1 MSTLADGVAAGGEG
15 APGSGPVGRRTV
27 VTLALYAL
35 PLAIAAALFRP
46 AMQQGWPIRAY
57 LGLHTVI
64 ELLAAVASFATFA
77 VQWYAAGARLNDARA
92 RFLGAAFLV
101 VGIFEVTHLLSFPGM
116 PGTPWLPG
124 STERGIVYWL
134 AARFCSV
141 GALLAALPIP
151 PASEARALRRGPLVA
166 GAAAVV
172 AAVLVADVLWISAR
186 PRFFVEGVG
195 LTPLKQAL
203 ELVVAGAAAFGVV
216 AYRRAHRRRSD
227 PSADDLAL
235 ALGLTV
241 LSELSFALY
250 ARAFDSFNLLGH
262 LYLLAATAWV
272 FHALFA
278 EAVLRPYERLDGSTR
293 ALEASHAEL
302 QRLREHVENELA
314 VTIRN
319 LQALQEQR
327 EDFLRAVSHD
337 LRTPLQTV
345 TLQAERLSR
354 LAPQGSRERGAAEA
368 MGRAARQMN
377 GLISDLVDSIY
388 LESGALHLSKEPL
401 ALGEF
406 LGELLGAGGG
416 AHDAD
421 RFTLEIAPDL
431 PVVPADGARLT
442 RVVQNLAGN
451 ALKYSA
457 PGTRILVEA
466 CRRGH
471 EVLVSIADR
480 GAGIPPEDL
489 TRIFE
494 RFYRGGQR
502 GKIDGLGL
510 GLYIS
515 RLIVEAHGGR
525 IWCES
530 TVGVG
535 STFRFTLPIGERAGV
550 DTPGGR
556 AP

>member
-1 MSTLADGVAAGGEG
+1 MADEVAAGGEG
-15 APGSGPVGRRTV
+15 APGAGGPAGQRALVM
-27 VTLALYAL
+27 LALYAL
-35 PLAIAAALFRP
+35 PFAIAAAFFRP

-57 LGLHTVI
+57 LGVHTVI

-101 VGIFEVTHLLSFPGM
+101 VGIFEAAHLLSFPGM
-116 PGTPWLPG
+116 PGIPWLTS

-141 GALLAALPIP
+141 GALLAALAVA
-151 PASEARALRRGPLVA
+151 PASAARALRRGPLVA
-166 GAAAVV
+166 GAIAVV
-172 AAVLVADVLWISAR
+172 VAVLAADYLWISAR

-203 ELVVAGAAAFGVV
+203 ELVVAGAAALGVV
-216 AYRRAHRRRSD
+216 VYRRALRHRSD
-227 PSADDLAL
+227 PSAGDLAL

-241 LSELSFALY
+241 LSELSLALY

-278 EAVLRPYERLDGSTR
+278 EAVLRPYERLDASTR

-302 QRLREHVENELA
+302 QRLREHIENELA

-345 TLQAERLSR
+345 VLPAERLSR
-354 LAPQGSRERGAAEA
+354 VAPPGTRERAAAES

-377 GLISDLVDSIY
+377 ALISDLVDSIY
-388 LESGALHLSKEPL
+388 LESGALHLSREPL

-406 LGELLGAGGG
+406 LGELLGADGG
-416 AHDAD
+416 APDAA
-421 RFTLEIAPDL
+421 RFTVEIPPDL
-431 PVVPADGARLT
+431 PRVPADAARLT
-442 RVVQNLAGN
+442 RVIQNLAGN
-451 ALKYSA
+451 ALKYST
-457 PGTRILVEA
+457 PGTTIRVDARCGE
-466 CRRGH
+466 H
-471 EVLVSIADR
+471 EVVVSIADH
-480 GAGIPPEDL
+480 GAGIAPEDL
-489 TRIFE
+489 SRIFE

-502 GKIDGLGL
+502 GKIEGLGL

-530 TVGVG
+530 TLGEG
-535 STFRFTLPIGERAGV
+535 STCSFSLPLGEA
-550 DTPGGR
+550 
-556 AP
+556 